1 MITDKL
7 ENLALYSKL
16 FSPINEVTQLIEKEN
31 LQTINSKVT
40 AGNISLIPITSLP
53 NQSPAK
59 YVLEAHRS
67 LMDIH
72 ITLEGED
79 KMAYACLNTES
90 ELHKAYDEDND
101 YLLVKSNAIKTLT
114 IPKGYFC
121 IVPNNFAH
129 MALYEISKD
138 VKKVVVKIPCNK

>member
-16 FSPINEVTQLIEKEN
+16 FSPINEVIQLIEREN

-40 AGNISLIPITSLP
+40 AGDISLIPITGSP
-53 NQSPAK
+53 NQSPDK
-59 YVLEAHRS
+59 HVLEAHRS

-90 ELHKAYDEDND
+90 EPHKAYDEDND
-101 YLLVKSNAIKTLT
+101 YLLVKSNVIKTVT
-114 IPKGYFC
+114 IPKGYIC

-129 MALYEISKD
+129 MALYEISND
-138 VKKVVVKIPCNK
+138 VKKIVVKIPCNK

>member
-1 MITDKL
+1 MIINKI
-7 ENLALYSKL
+7 ENLKLYGILYRPIGDVIELIEREDLHTINTKIS
-16 FSPINEVTQLIEKEN
+16 SDDITIIPINGKPSESVDKH
-31 LQTINSKVT
+31 
-40 AGNISLIPITSLP
+40 
-53 NQSPAK
+53 
-59 YVLEAHRS
+59 VLEAHKS

-90 ELHKAYDEDND
+90 EPHKAYDEDDD
-101 YLLVKSNAIKTLT
+101 YLLVKSNFIKTVT

-129 MALYEISKD
+129 MALYEISNE
-138 VKKVVVKIPCNK
+138 VKKIVVKISCNK